1 MGRPKR
7 EHRTDTVPSSTN
19 NAYYVPGPMLG
30 AGVKKKTNKQTLAP
44 IGLTLSSEKT
54 NTHIINT

>member
-1 MGRPKR
+1 M
-7 EHRTDTVPSSTN
+7 PSSTN

-30 AGVKKKTNKQTLAP
+30 AGAKKKTNKQTLAL

-54 NTHIINT
+54 NTHIINTQTR